1 MAGLHS
7 ARQNDSSGPISGDYI
22 ALQLTVLFPAQM
34 VESCV
39 EVAIT
44 DDVVVEAVE
53 VFGLCLEEVDPT
65 VMIGTVNTTTVT
77 IIDDDSE

>member
-1 MAGLHS
+1 M
-7 ARQNDSSGPISGDYI
+7 
-22 ALQLTVLFPAQM
+22 
-34 VESCV
+34 